1 MNIALWNT
9 TPGTFWADAIGAAG
23 AELSI
28 IRADPA
34 RCDLALRAGEADIA
48 LVPTLTAMRD
58 PDLYDI
64 FPEVALSTWHYP
76 FARIVMRNDLN
87 AEAQSLA
94 FDPRY
99 TTEVLLARLILKE
112 HYGMTPQFFPVDAE
126 EPSWVLDID
135 ADAALIVGDE
145 VPYMRPESYAMD
157 LGQEWYELANY
168 PMVWGFFA
176 ARKGEATPEMM
187 LALRAA
193 ASAAEQTRE
202 AAATDVSPE
211 LHHFISDDLRT
222 RFDDLAVASLTEY
235 RQYLFYE
242 NVLTD
247 VPDLDPVSFPE
258 LDEAEAEEDDA

>member
-1 MNIALWNT
+1 
-9 TPGTFWADAIGAAG
+9 
-23 AELSI
+23 
-28 IRADPA
+28 
-34 RCDLALRAGEADIA
+34 
-48 LVPTLTAMRD
+48 
-58 PDLYDI
+58 
-64 FPEVALSTWHYP
+64 
-76 FARIVMRNDLN
+76 
-87 AEAQSLA
+87 
-94 FDPRY
+94 
-99 TTEVLLARLILKE
+99 
-112 HYGMTPQFFPVDAE
+112 MTPQFLPVDAE

-187 LALRAA
+187 LALRDAA
-193 ASAAEQTRE
+193 AVAEQTRE
-202 AAATDVSPE
+202 SAATDVSPE